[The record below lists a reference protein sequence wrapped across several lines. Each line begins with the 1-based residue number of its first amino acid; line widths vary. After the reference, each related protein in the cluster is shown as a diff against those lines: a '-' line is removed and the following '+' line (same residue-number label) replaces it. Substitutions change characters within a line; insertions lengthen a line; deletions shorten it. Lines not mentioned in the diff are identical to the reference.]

1 MSTPVTSTLSSASS
15 GGQLMTTS
23 TNASLETQSAL
34 ASGDGRITVAANVV
48 TKIAGLATR
57 EVAGVHAMGTG
68 AGRALGALKERI
80 PGSTGPVA
88 NQGVSAEV
96 GETQVA
102 LDLDV
107 VIEYGVSIADLG
119 RSVQRNVKNSVERMT
134 GLQVTEVNVTVGD
147 VFLGETGQQDAPP
160 PRVQ

>member
-1 MSTPVTSTLSSASS
+1 VSTPSPSSVVTTPATTTTTVASE
-15 GGQLMTTS
+15 
-23 TNASLETQSAL
+23 ETKSAL
-34 ASGDGRITVAANVV
+34 ASGDGKISVAESVV

-57 EVAGVHAMGTG
+57 EVAGVHAMGSG
-68 AGRALGALKERI
+68 AGRAFGALKERI
-80 PGSTGPVA
+80 PGSTGPSVS
-88 NQGVSAEV
+88 QGVAAEV

-119 RSVQRNVKNSVERMT
+119 RSIQRNVKQSVERMT
-134 GLQVTEVNVTVGD
+134 GLQVTEVNVSVGD
-147 VFLGETGQQDAPP
+147 VFLGDPSEQDTQP

>member
-1 MSTPVTSTLSSASS
+1 MSTPSPSSVVKTGSSPAITSTTASE
-15 GGQLMTTS
+15 QTK
-23 TNASLETQSAL
+23 SAL
-34 ASGDGRITVAANVV
+34 ASNDGKISVAESVV

-57 EVAGVHAMGTG
+57 EVAGVHAMGSG
-68 AGRALGALKERI
+68 ASRAFGALKERI
-80 PGSTGPVA
+80 PGSSGPNVT
-88 NQGVSAEV
+88 QGVAAEV

-119 RSVQRNVKNSVERMT
+119 RSIQRNVKQSVERMT
-134 GLQVTEVNVTVGD
+134 GLQVTEVNVSVGD
-147 VFLGETGQQDAPP
+147 VYLGEPAEQDAPP

>member
-1 MSTPVTSTLSSASS
+1 MSTPNPSSVAKSGNTTTTTTQASE
-15 GGQLMTTS
+15 
-23 TNASLETQSAL
+23 ETKSAL
-34 ASGDGRITVAANVV
+34 ASNDGKISVAESVV

-57 EVAGVHAMGTG
+57 EVAGVHSMGNG
-68 AGRALGALKERI
+68 ASRAFGALKERI
-80 PGSTGPVA
+80 PGSSGPSVT
-88 NQGVSAEV
+88 QGVTAEV

-119 RSVQRNVKNSVERMT
+119 RSIQRNVKQSVERMT
-134 GLQVTEVNVTVGD
+134 GLEVTEVNVSVGD
-147 VFLGETGQQDAPP
+147 VFLGDESEQDEQP

>member
-1 MSTPVTSTLSSASS
+1 MSTPSPSSVAKTPSTPA
-15 GGQLMTTS
+15 TTS
-23 TNASLETQSAL
+23 TTASEQTKSAL
-34 ASGDGRITVAANVV
+34 ANDDSKISVAESVV

-57 EVAGVHAMGTG
+57 EVAGVHAMGSG
-68 AGRALGALKERI
+68 SSRAFGALKERI
-80 PGSTGPVA
+80 PGSSGPSVT
-88 NQGVSAEV
+88 QGVSAEV

-119 RSVQRNVKNSVERMT
+119 RSIQRNVKNAVERMT
-134 GLQVTEVNVTVGD
+134 GLQVTEVNVSVGD
-147 VFLGETGQQDAPP
+147 VYLGEPEQDSAP